1 MGYLN
6 DLPAQTDLWDVI
18 RARESTW
25 DFILDASERIMFGDS
40 PLSWAERELI
50 GTYVSSLNACDYCA
64 GAHAAKVRALGF
76 SAEVTAVVLD
86 DPAEAPIDVRLRP
99 VLALARKITLES
111 NKVIDADLEALR
123 AVGWDEDAISSVI
136 AVAAWFNFLN
146 RVVLAHGC
154 ELRDDVLA
162 AVPGDAGQKPRAAY
176 RAYVEGLSP
185 DR

>member
-6 DLPAQTDLWDVI
+6 DLPERTDLWDVI

-25 DFILDASERIMFGDS
+25 VFILDASERIIFGDS
-40 PLSWAERELI
+40 PLGRAERELV
-50 GTYVSSLNACDYCA
+50 GTYVSSLNACGYCA
-64 GAHAAKVRALGF
+64 GAHEAKARALGF
-76 SAEVTAVVLD
+76 SAEVAAVLLD
-86 DPAEAPIDVRLRP
+86 DPAVAPIDGRMRP

-111 NKVIDADLEALR
+111 HKVVDGDLEAIR
-123 AVGWDEDAISSVI
+123 AAGWDEDAISSVI

-162 AVPGDAGQKPRAAY
+162 AGPGDAGRKPRAAY
-176 RAYVEGLSP
+176 RAYVESLSL